1 MADEELTG
9 SGTMHQGDDR
19 ATVVVAD
26 HAESPER
33 ELVRGTVLNHRF
45 VIESVLG
52 RGGMGVVY
60 RALDRRK
67 AESGD
72 RLPHVALKVLSTR
85 FRRDKR
91 MAIALQREAR
101 KAQDL
106 AHPNITTVYDFD
118 RDGEL
123 VYLTMEE
130 MSGQPLDQLIASSPG
145 GLPLPRVRQIINGAA
160 RGLAHAHARGVVHAD
175 FKPSNVFLT
184 REGEARVLD
193 FGIARAAPASW
204 LGGEA
209 PADSEPGEATRFV
222 AGELSALTP
231 SYAALEMFAGE
242 ETFPA
247 DDVYALAIVTYK
259 LITGHHPYAGHP
271 APEARRQ
278 GLKPQRPRGLR
289 AHEWRALRRGLS
301 FERRQRQ
308 RDAGEFL
315 RAWRG
320 RGRLLTW
327 AAIGGVLA
335 ALAIAFI
342 IWERVD
348 QRLHHA
354 PDVAFD
360 RLPLEARREVEHLM
374 NAAVIARYEGE
385 RRKALALYQQAYAL
399 HPRNRWVVDEME
411 EVVEEMVDAGVAGEP
426 AATEALRQRL
436 QSVLATD
443 TYLQSHPG
451 LTAQLERLQP

>member
-1 MADEELTG
+1 MQQDEDRTTVVEQGEGAPPEQELTPG
-9 SGTMHQGDDR
+9 
-19 ATVVVAD
+19 A
-26 HAESPER
+26 
-33 ELVRGTVLNHRF
+33 VLNRRF

-67 AESGD
+67 EEAGD
-72 RLPHVALKVLSTR
+72 RQPHVALKVLSAR
-85 FRRDKR
+85 FRQDQR
-91 MAIALQREAR
+91 MAVALQREAR

-118 RDGEL
+118 RDGDL

-130 MSGQPLDQLIASSPG
+130 MSGQALDQLIAKSAG
-145 GLPLPRVRQIINGAA
+145 GLPLRQVREIINGAA

-184 REGEARVLD
+184 DQGEARVLD
-193 FGIARAAPASW
+193 FGIARAAPAAW
-204 LGGEA
+204 RDGAA

-242 ETFPA
+242 ETYPV

-259 LITGHHPYAGHP
+259 LITGRHPYEGLP
-271 APEARRQ
+271 APEARRK
-278 GLKPQRPRGLR
+278 GLKPSRPRGLR
-289 AHEWRALRRGLS
+289 SHEWRALRRGLS

-308 RDAGEFL
+308 RDAAEFL

-320 RGRLLTW
+320 RGRLLVW
-327 AAIGGVLA
+327 AMLAGLLA
-335 ALAIAFI
+335 ALAVGFVV
-342 IWERVD
+342 WERVD

-354 PDVAFD
+354 PDVPFD
-360 RLPLEARREVEHLM
+360 RLPQETRREVEHLM
-374 NAAVIARYEGE
+374 DAAVIARYEGE
-385 RRKALALYQQAYAL
+385 REQALGLYQQAYAL
-399 HPRNRWVVDEME
+399 HPRNRWVVDELE
-411 EVVEEMVDAGVAGEP
+411 EVVEELVDAALSGE
-426 AATEALRQRL
+426 AAAQARLRQRL
-436 QSVLATD
+436 SAVLATAP
-443 TYLQSHPG
+443 YLQTHPG
-451 LTAQLERLQP
+451 LQAQLERLRE